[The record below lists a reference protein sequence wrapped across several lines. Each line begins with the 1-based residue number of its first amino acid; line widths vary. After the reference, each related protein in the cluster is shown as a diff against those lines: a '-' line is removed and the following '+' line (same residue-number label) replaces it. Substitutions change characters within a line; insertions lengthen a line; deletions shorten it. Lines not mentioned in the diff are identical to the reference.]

1 MLEPTGS
8 VHDESSRGKKQCQRY
23 VGYRSGRVRESRL
36 GTVAHWIVAL
46 ALIGILL
53 RWKMS

>member
-36 GTVAHWIVAL
+36 GTVAHWIVAM